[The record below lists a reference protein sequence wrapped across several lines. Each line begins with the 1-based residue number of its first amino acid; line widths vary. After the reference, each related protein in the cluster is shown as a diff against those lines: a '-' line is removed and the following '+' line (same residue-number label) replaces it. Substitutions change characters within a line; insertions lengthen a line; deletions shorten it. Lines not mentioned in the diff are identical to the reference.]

1 MSGGGAGEESPSEWG
16 WSWGGEPKVSRGGAG
31 EVSLKVGTAVASS
44 YGIWC
49 SLHGKGC
56 GVGGALQ

>member
-1 MSGGGAGEESPSEWG
+1 MGLGRRAQGEWGWGWGGEPKVSGGGAGEESP
-16 WSWGGEPKVSRGGAG
+16 
-31 EVSLKVGTAVASS
+31 KVGTMAASS
-44 YGIWC
+44 YGTWC